1 MNIFL
6 FGLSTKSDDLKHIIL
21 DTWMIDNK
29 KRVPDWQSTC
39 SRHPY
44 QPRSIIRGQV
54 FVAPL
59 PASRG
64 ALFLTIPICSPS
76 GKHTVTH
83 EDMGWGSLGRPS
95 FPSLQFPL
103 LCSQTSWLQMFVT
116 HPNNCFFQNWLS
128 VHFSWDFNSYE
139 FFFYFFNVF
148 DLFNL
153 MKWIFEIF
161 LIMRNWWCCKKK

>member
-1 MNIFL
+1 MIFMI
-6 FGLSTKSDDLKHIIL
+6 KEKNDHDD
-21 DTWMIDNK
+21 K

-64 ALFLTIPICSPS
+64 ALFLTVPICSPS

-116 HPNNCFFQNWLS
+116 HPNNCIFQSFLS
-128 VHFSWDFNSYE
+128 VHLSRNFISYG
-139 FFFYFFNVF
+139 FF
-148 DLFNL
+148 L
-153 MKWIFEIF
+153 IF
-161 LIMRNWWCCKKK
+161 LMYLIFLMWKINFWVHFWNEPNWCFDERK